1 MEIIYKF
8 IIKKL
13 YCLFISHP
21 NILGGDI
28 SYCIEQYNNHPNNDL
43 LYVII
48 NDIFNNIENM
58 SYLKL
63 LNIPYMKIK
72 PLLGM
77 VNYKQRKFIMNICI
91 YKNIIITYIVPE
103 WSDEDMKFYFSLL
116 RVVMVQSLIITGTL
130 KKNTLFDFTFMKLQN
145 FDVVVRSIS
154 ISICYYFNIISLVDI
169 PVSDHFINVFY
180 NSLDSTR
187 NLECITLINIT
198 TTTNASIELL
208 SKKIYKLKR
217 FIYTSIFII

>member
-1 MEIIYKF
+1 
-8 IIKKL
+8 
-13 YCLFISHP
+13 
-21 NILGGDI
+21 
-28 SYCIEQYNNHPNNDL
+28 
-43 LYVII
+43 
-48 NDIFNNIENM
+48 
-58 SYLKL
+58 
-63 LNIPYMKIK
+63 
-72 PLLGM
+72 
-77 VNYKQRKFIMNICI
+77 
-91 YKNIIITYIVPE
+91 
-103 WSDEDMKFYFSLL
+103 MKFYFSLL

-130 KKNTLFDFTFMKLQN
+130 KKNTLFDFTFIKLQN

-154 ISICYYFNIISLVDI
+154 ISIYYYFNIISLVDI

-217 FIYTSIFII
+217 FIYTSIYII